1 MMRTIDDLHDG
12 VVGIEAHG
20 KVTGEDYETVLI
32 PVVERALQ
40 AHRKIRFLYRI
51 APDFTGFTGTALW
64 DDARLGMRH
73 LGGWERIAVVTD
85 VDWIADAVKAFRVF
99 LPAKTRLFHNDEFQ
113 LAKDW
118 LEAVAS

>member
-1 MMRTIDDLHDG
+1 MRMIDDLRDG

-73 LGGWERIAVVTD
+73 LGEWELKHPLIL
-85 VDWIADAVKAFRVF
+85 ADHSRPKTARRSSCSRQGSPSAPSSRPAASRGRV
-99 LPAKTRLFHNDEFQ
+99 A
-113 LAKDW
+113 
-118 LEAVAS
+118 